1 MANNGRYLKKK
12 DKKPMGKGKKIAL
25 IVAIV
30 IVALL
35 LALVIGAVVWYQI
48 AMNLITRPDDSTREL
63 SDAELE
69 SILGWNPDATG
80 ETDLSD
86 KTTEPTTEATTVA
99 TDPDYGTTGKIIN
112 IMLVGQNYREG
123 EYSKL
128 SDTMILCTVNKETKT
143 LTLTSFLRDL
153 YVKLPDYKGHTCG
166 KQRINVAYNL
176 GWHWGG
182 ELGGMEMLAECIY
195 NNFGVEID
203 HSVEINFDDFIELI
217 DALGGIEVE
226 LSETEAAYLTKDA
239 HNEGSFEAG
248 LTLLDGDSAL
258 AYARMRKSSADDNDF
273 KRTERQKK
281 VISEIVDK
289 VRGMSLTEINDLL
302 KIILPMVIT
311 DMSNDD
317 ITTYLLELLPL
328 LPDLQIAS
336 NQCPAEGTYSGQMVV
351 ISGYQSG
358 VLVPNLEKNK
368 ELLMAIAEA
377 DRLEAAE
384 TTE

>member
-1 MANNGRYLKKK
+1 MGNNGRYLKKK
-12 DKKPMGKGKKIAL
+12 EKGSKKPMGRGKKIAL

-35 LALVIGAVVWYQI
+35 LALVIGAVVWYNNTL
-48 AMNLITRPDDSTREL
+48 NLITRPDDSTREL
-63 SDAELE
+63 SNAELE
-69 SILGWNPDATG
+69 SILGWNPDA
-80 ETDLSD
+80 EEE
-86 KTTEPTTEATTVA
+86 TTEEVTTEAATEATTVA
-99 TDPDYGTTGKIIN
+99 TEPDYSKTGKIIN

-128 SDTMILCTVNKETKT
+128 SDTMILCTLNRETKT

-153 YVKLPDYKGHTCG
+153 YVQLPNYKDHNCG

-217 DALGGIEVE
+217 DTLGGIEIE
-226 LSETEAAYLTKDA
+226 LTETEAAYLTKDA

-258 AYARMRKSSADDNDF
+258 SYARMRKSAADDNDF
-273 KRTERQKK
+273 KRTQRQKN
-281 VISEIVDK
+281 VISQIIDK
-289 VRGMSLTEINDLL
+289 ARGMSLSELNELL
-302 KIILPMVIT
+302 QTILPMVIT
-311 DMSNDD
+311 DMTNED
-317 ITTYLLELLPL
+317 ITTYLVELLPI
-328 LPDLQIAS
+328 LPDLEIVS
-336 NQCPAEGTYSGQMVV
+336 NQCPAEGTYSGQMVE
-351 ISGYQSG
+351 ISGVQSG
-358 VLVPNLEKNK
+358 VLVPNLQKNR
-368 ELLMAIAEA
+368 ELLTAICEADTIAE
-377 DRLEAAE
+377 
-384 TTE
+384 

>member
-1 MANNGRYLKKK
+1 MGNKGRYLKKK
-12 DKKPMGKGKKIAL
+12 DKKPMGNGKKIAL

-35 LALVIGAVVWYQI
+35 LALAIGAVVWY
-48 AMNLITRPDDSTREL
+48 NNTLDLITRPGDSTRQL

-69 SILGWNPDATG
+69 SILNWNPDA
-80 ETDLSD
+80 EAE
-86 KTTEPTTEATTVA
+86 TTEEVTTEATTEATTVA
-99 TDPDYGTTGKIIN
+99 TEPDYSKTGKIIN

-128 SDTMILCTVNKETKT
+128 SDTMILCTLNRETKT

-153 YVKLPDYKGHTCG
+153 YVQLPNYKGHSCG

-217 DALGGIEVE
+217 DTLGGIEIE
-226 LSETEAAYLTKDA
+226 LTETEAAYLTKDA

-258 AYARMRKSSADDNDF
+258 AYARMRKSAADDNDF

-281 VISEIVDK
+281 VITEIVDK

-302 KIILPMVIT
+302 QVILPMVIT

-317 ITTYLLELLPL
+317 ITTYLVELLPL
-328 LPDLQIAS
+328 LPDLKIEA
-336 NQCPAEGTYSGQMVV
+336 NQCPAEGTYSGQMVD
-351 ISGYQSG
+351 IGGYSSG

-368 ELLMAIAEA
+368 ELLMAICEETETAE
-377 DRLEAAE
+377 
-384 TTE
+384 